1 MGTCCTLSSAA
12 KDKDDGSSIDLDL
25 NFQLSL
31 CNEGTSKLGTNACND
46 RRALEKQPVMDL
58 KLSLTVRPSESVV
71 TDVEL
76 KAAQSDVLYPDAP
89 RALEDEQ
96 TAVFVMVGAKDVNL
110 LAASRF
116 KSAQGSTDFCKATRI
131 WRFSRALFKGI
142 CYEQHW
148 NQAVSHSSLP
158 ILPKVLQCWLR
169 ILLRLLFTH

>member
-131 WRFSRALFKGI
+131 WRFSRALFKG
-142 CYEQHW
+142 
-148 NQAVSHSSLP
+148 
-158 ILPKVLQCWLR
+158 
-169 ILLRLLFTH
+169 